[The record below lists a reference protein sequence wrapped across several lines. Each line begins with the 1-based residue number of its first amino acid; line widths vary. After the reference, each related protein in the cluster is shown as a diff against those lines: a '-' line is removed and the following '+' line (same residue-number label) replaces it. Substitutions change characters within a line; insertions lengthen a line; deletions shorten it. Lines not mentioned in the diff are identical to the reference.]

1 MKEHETVSEAGHKI
15 LNEKN
20 IIQPQKKNEMT
31 FVATWM
37 NQEIV
42 TSSEVRQRQI
52 LYDIPYMWNLKKMIQ
67 MKLSTKK
74 KQTQTSKTN
83 LWLPK
88 GEGVGERGKGI
99 EEWIGSLRL
108 KCAHYCI

>member
-52 LYDIPYMWNLKKMIQ
+52 LYDIPYMWNLKKWY
-67 MKLSTKK
+67 KWSYLLKR
-74 KQTQTSKTN
+74 N
-83 LWLPK
+83 RLRLPK
-88 GEGVGERGKGI
+88 QIYGYQREKVWGRGERG
-99 EEWIGSLRL
+99 
-108 KCAHYCI
+108 

>member
-1 MKEHETVSEAGHKI
+1 
-15 LNEKN
+15 
-20 IIQPQKKNEMT
+20 
-31 FVATWM
+31 
-37 NQEIV
+37 
-42 TSSEVRQRQI
+42 
-52 LYDIPYMWNLKKMIQ
+52 

-88 GEGVGERGKGI
+88 GEGGEERGKGI